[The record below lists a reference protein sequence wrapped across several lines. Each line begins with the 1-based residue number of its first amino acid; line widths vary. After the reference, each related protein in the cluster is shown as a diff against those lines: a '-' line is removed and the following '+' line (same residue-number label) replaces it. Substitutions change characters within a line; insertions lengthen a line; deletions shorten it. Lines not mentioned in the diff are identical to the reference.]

1 MSYEQYGDYTEFED
15 DIPKKKSTVLLIL
28 KILIYVVCF
37 AVVGVLVFRIILFNY
52 YPDSMEDPYFTP
64 ELNAYYESAG
74 GEAVIKTQD
83 LRTPYDDP
91 NVASFFCDNLFV
103 IDEIGELQ
111 VSLRYNVSVIDTMYS
126 RLGLSDLDADDP
138 ELISFRLC
146 DNDGNIYEP
155 PVYVGEDSF
164 MMYRFRKLVFNGID
178 LKNDPPEWIRLEVFV
193 KGQTDTEP
201 YAMIPIYE
209 NNVDYSLFEDYEIH

>member
-15 DIPKKKSTVLLIL
+15 DIPKKKSPVLFIL

-64 ELNAYYESAG
+64 ELNAYYESVG

-91 NVASFFCDNLFV
+91 NVASFSAIIFL
-103 IDEIGELQ
+103 
-111 VSLRYNVSVIDTMYS
+111 
-126 RLGLSDLDADDP
+126 
-138 ELISFRLC
+138 
-146 DNDGNIYEP
+146 
-155 PVYVGEDSF
+155 
-164 MMYRFRKLVFNGID
+164 
-178 LKNDPPEWIRLEVFV
+178 
-193 KGQTDTEP
+193 
-201 YAMIPIYE
+201 
-209 NNVDYSLFEDYEIH
+209 